1 MEKLLDKNHND
12 VNYKQLHNHYQ
23 YLYVLFDL
31 IPERN
36 SYSFDDDNYN
46 MNILSIQVI
55 EVIKFLSKHNYE
67 FINIT
72 YIRITNLNQWMIRS
86 NNTNNINVF
95 IKLEELKLLDNVKY
109 INICDKL
116 IKNELK
122 MNYQKKKLI
131 I

>member
-1 MEKLLDKNHND
+1 
-12 VNYKQLHNHYQ
+12 
-23 YLYVLFDL
+23 
-31 IPERN
+31 
-36 SYSFDDDNYN
+36 

-122 MNYQKKKLI
+122 MNY
-131 I
+131 